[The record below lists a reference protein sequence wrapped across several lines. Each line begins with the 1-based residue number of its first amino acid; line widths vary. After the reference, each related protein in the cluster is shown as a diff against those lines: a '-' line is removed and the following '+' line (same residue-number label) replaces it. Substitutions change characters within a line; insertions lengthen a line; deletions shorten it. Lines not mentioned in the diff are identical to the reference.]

1 MINRRQFFH
10 YGKVAALA
18 GIASTVPSAWQQWAA
33 QTTPSSDNRA
43 NNTNSLSVQWLG
55 HTCFLFEGEGQ
66 RVLVNPFRTVG
77 CTAGYPP
84 PLVSADLVLISSRL
98 LDEGN
103 TEGLP
108 GQPRLLFEPG
118 SYQFRNKQI
127 QGIRTDH
134 DRYGG
139 RRFGINVAWS
149 WTQAGV
155 KILHL
160 GGAAAPINSE
170 QQILMGRPDLLL
182 LPVGGGPKAYTPSE
196 AKEAMVKL
204 NPKVVI
210 PMHYRTTAAD
220 AEICDLV
227 EVDEFL
233 SVLDNRVVEQVNADS
248 LELTTGSLP
257 ETGPVIKIM
266 SYQTVA
272 G

>member
-18 GIASTVPSAWQQWAA
+18 GIATTVPGAWQHWAA
-33 QTTPSSDNRA
+33 QTPPSSENLA
-43 NNTNSLSVQWLG
+43 QNTNSLSVQWLG
-55 HTCFLFEGEGQ
+55 HSCFLFAGEGQ
-66 RVLVNPFRTVG
+66 RVLVNPFRTLG
-77 CTAGYPP
+77 CTAGYPS
-84 PLVSADLVLISSRL
+84 PLVPADLVLISSRL

-134 DRYGG
+134 DRNGG
-139 RRFGINVAWS
+139 RRFGINVAWT

-182 LPVGGGPKAYTPSE
+182 LPVGGGPKAYTPLE
-196 AKEAMVKL
+196 AKEAMLKL

-220 AEICDLV
+220 PQVCDLDG
-227 EVDEFL
+227 VDEFL
-233 SVLDNRVVEQVNADS
+233 SLLDNSAVEKVNAAS
-248 LELTTGSLP
+248 IELTTGSLP
-257 ETGPVIKIM
+257 QTGPVIKVM
-266 SYQTVA
+266 SYQTVT

>member
-18 GIASTVPSAWQQWAA
+18 GIATTLPSVWQPGTA
-33 QTTPSSDNRA
+33 QTPPNSRTLA
-43 NNTNSLSVQWLG
+43 QNTNSLSVQWLG

-66 RVLVNPFRTVG
+66 RVLVNPFRTLG

-84 PLVSADLVLISSRL
+84 PSVSADLVLISSRL

-108 GQPRLLFEPG
+108 GEPRLLFEPG

-134 DRYGG
+134 DRDGG

-196 AKEAMVKL
+196 AKEAMLKL

-220 AEICDLV
+220 AQMCDLV

-233 SVLDNRVVEQVNADS
+233 SVLDNAVVETVNANS
-248 LELTTGSLP
+248 VELSTGSLP